1 MKQISIIAFLL
12 FSRFTD
18 KPFCTCAPKS
28 VQQKVSSAEMIFSG
42 EAVSIDTL
50 FTVETSLSFENDGS
64 KKEHLRPVELT
75 RTKFKVDKMIKGQAS
90 SEYISVYTT
99 SRCCTCGSSFFQKSK
114 FIVFTNSTTIPI
126 SKEKDITWDMEKL
139 GRIKQDTIKVFWTSM
154 CHGTDEYS
162 SQLLDEIVKIQR
174 SARSR

>member
-12 FSRFTD
+12 FCRFTD
-18 KPFCTCAPKS
+18 KPFCTCAPQS
-28 VQQKVSSAEMIFSG
+28 VQEKVSSAEMIFSG
-42 EAVSIDTL
+42 EVVSIDTL
-50 FTVETSLSFENDGS
+50 FTVETRLFFENDGS
-64 KKEHLRPVELT
+64 KSEYLRPVELT
-75 RTKFKVDKMIKGQAS
+75 RTNFKVDKMIKGQAS

-99 SRCCTCGSSFFQKSK
+99 SRCCTCGFYFFQKSK
-114 FIVFTNSTTIPI
+114 YIVFTNSTAIPI
-126 SKEKDITWDMEKL
+126 SKEKDIASDMEKL
-139 GRIKQDTIKVFWTSM
+139 GRIKQDTMKVFWTTI